1 MLEDHFPSDRDAL
14 PGAFLVILVLQHG
27 LFRARMTMIDN
38 AYHDNDDMDDM
49 DDMDDTDDTDDTA
62 DTDDT
67 DDTDNSDDTDN
78 KCEVNDSED
87 KGKER
92 DKGIVSLMAG
102 STTNKPEISTLG
114 YSEDT

>member
-38 AYHDNDDMDDM
+38 AYHDNDDMDD
-49 DDMDDTDDTDDTA
+49 
-62 DTDDT
+62 T
-67 DDTDNSDDTDN
+67 DDTDNSDGTDK
-78 KCEVNDSED
+78 KCEVHDSED

-114 YSEDT
+114 YSEDM